1 MHAVEDQDDR
11 ATSAAPNTNSDQ
23 RLGYAAAAAYLG
35 VTVGTL
41 RSMVHRG
48 TVPHLRYG
56 PRQVRFDRQD
66 LDRWLDDRRV
76 APEYR

>member
-1 MHAVEDQDDR
+1 MGIRNEQPASDTPS
-11 ATSAAPNTNSDQ
+11 TSSGA
-23 RLGYAAAAAYLG
+23 RLGYAAAAAYLD

-66 LDRWLDDRRV
+66 LDRWLDERRV
-76 APEYR
+76 APGAK

>member
-1 MHAVEDQDDR
+1 MSTIDSP
-11 ATSAAPNTNSDQ
+11 ATPVTPNTST

-66 LDRWLDDRRV
+66 LDRWLDERRV
-76 APEYR
+76 TPTRAS

>member
-1 MHAVEDQDDR
+1 MGLREDQP
-11 ATSAAPNTNSDQ
+11 ASGTPGTSSGA

-76 APEYR
+76 APAAK

>member
-1 MHAVEDQDDR
+1 MGFSDDQPASDTPG
-11 ATSAAPNTNSDQ
+11 TSLGA
-23 RLGYAAAAAYLG
+23 RLGYASAAAYLG

-56 PRQVRFDRQD
+56 PRQVRFDRRD
-66 LDRWLDDRRV
+66 LDRWLDERRV
-76 APEYR
+76 AAGVP